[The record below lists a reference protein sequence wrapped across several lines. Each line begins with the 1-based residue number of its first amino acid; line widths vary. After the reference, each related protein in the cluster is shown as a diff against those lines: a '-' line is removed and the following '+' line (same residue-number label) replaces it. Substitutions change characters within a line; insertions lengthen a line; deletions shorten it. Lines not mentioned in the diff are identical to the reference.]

1 MDEATVRE
9 HARLHAEAVQRG
21 DLRTA
26 AEDLTASAGASAPS
40 VMAALPDPISAVEVP
55 RVTDS
60 EDGWV
65 VHIAYRGAGDPVVV
79 ESLWAEIEGRPKMT
93 RLRVLPAG

>member
-9 HARLHAEAVQRG
+9 HARLHAEAVQRR

-26 AEDLTASAGASAPS
+26 AKDLTESAGASAPS
-40 VMAALPDPISAVEVP
+40 VMAALPDPISAVEIP
-55 RVTDS
+55 LLTDS

-79 ESLWAEIEGRPKMT
+79 ESLWAEVDGRPKMT
-93 RLRVLPAG
+93 RLRVVPAG